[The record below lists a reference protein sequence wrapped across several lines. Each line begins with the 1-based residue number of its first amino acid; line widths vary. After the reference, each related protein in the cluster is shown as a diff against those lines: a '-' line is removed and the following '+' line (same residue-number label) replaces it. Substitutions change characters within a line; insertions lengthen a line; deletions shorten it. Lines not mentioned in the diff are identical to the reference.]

1 VPPPRIEPP
10 PVVKPAEPP
19 PVVKAEPMQAV
30 FAPVAPAAADPR
42 DREGIPARPSPALE
56 TDSRGPGN
64 GTGTG
69 SGQGSGLGE
78 GDGSGIGPGSGGGTG
93 GGPYRPGAGIEAPR
107 LIKEVRPL
115 YTDEARRRGIQG
127 DVVLEV
133 VVTRSG
139 SVDRVSVV
147 RGLGA
152 GLDQNAIAAVKQ
164 WKFDPARRQGAAV
177 DVVVEIAVEFTMR
190 DF

>member
-1 VPPPRIEPP
+1 
-10 PVVKPAEPP
+10 
-19 PVVKAEPMQAV
+19 MG
-30 FAPVAPAAADPR
+30 
-42 DREGIPARPSPALE
+42 EG
-56 TDSRGPGN
+56 TGPGV
-64 GTGTG
+64 
-69 SGQGSGLGE
+69 
-78 GDGSGIGPGSGGGTG
+78 GPGSGGGTG